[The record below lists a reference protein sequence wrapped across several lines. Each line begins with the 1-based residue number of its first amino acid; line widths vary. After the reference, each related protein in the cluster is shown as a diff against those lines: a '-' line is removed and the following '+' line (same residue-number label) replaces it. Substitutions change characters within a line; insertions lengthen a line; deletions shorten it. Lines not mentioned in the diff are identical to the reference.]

1 MGRCPRAGWLG
12 DTAAVGGSVGRMKY
26 DEQPHLV
33 SELTYM
39 SWWRT
44 SLATLAVA
52 LGIGT
57 VLPDL
62 VTTGSAWPY
71 LVVGIVWALLSVA
84 MAAYGAVRQR
94 ALHASRRT
102 NGDVPP
108 HPLVV
113 NIFAAT
119 GVILVATSAALVL
132 FRP

>member
-1 MGRCPRAGWLG
+1 M
-12 DTAAVGGSVGRMKY
+12 
-26 DEQPHLV
+26 QPHLV
-33 SELTYM
+33 GEHTYL

-71 LVVGIVWALLSVA
+71 LVVGIVWALLAVG
-84 MAAYGAVRQR
+84 MAVYGAVRQR
-94 ALHASRRT
+94 ALHKVADT
-102 NGDVPP
+102 DGVLPP

-119 GVILVATSAALVL
+119 GVILVITSAALVL